1 MIRSLRCRVWPRLLL
16 SLVLLAACRAAP
28 AQSAD
33 ALRARYAAAEAAAR
47 AGGNPFDRPLY
58 LQSSETS
65 SRQQADV
72 VAVVDAPYADVRAL
86 LTRADA
92 WCSILIL
99 HLNVKYCRASPAPG
113 LDVAIGRKTDEPLA
127 DAYWVAF
134 AWRLVADAD
143 GYLDV
148 ALAAPDGPLSTKD
161 FRIEVEAAPEGERRT
176 LLHMTYAYAHGT
188 AARMAM
194 QLYLSTIGSGKV
206 GFSVTGR
213 DADGQPVRVG
223 GMRGVLERNT
233 MRYYLAIE
241 AALAA
246 RALPP
251 AQRVQKSLN
260 DWFDATEHYPQLHEL
275 GRDDYLATKRHEVQ
289 RQATEAPPA
298 RGR

>member
-1 MIRSLRCRVWPRLLL
+1 MIPSFRGGACRRLLL
-16 SLVLLAACRAAP
+16 PLVLLAACQTVP
-28 AQSAD
+28 AQSID

-47 AGGNPFDRPLY
+47 TGGNPFDRPLY
-58 LQSSETS
+58 LQSTETS

-72 VAVVDAPYADVRAL
+72 VAVVDEPYADVRAL
-86 LTRADA
+86 LTRPEA
-92 WCSILIL
+92 WCAILIL

-113 LDVAIGRKTDEPLA
+113 LDVAIGRKTEEPLG
-127 DAYWVAF
+127 DAYWVVF
-134 AWRLVADAD
+134 GWRLVADGD
-143 GYLDV
+143 GYLNV
-148 ALAAPDGPLSTKD
+148 SLAAPDGPLSTKD
-161 FRIEVEAAPEGERRT
+161 FRIEVEAAPQGERRT

-188 AARMAM
+188 AAKVAM

-213 DADGQPVRVG
+213 GADGKPVRVG

-251 AQRVQKSLN
+251 AQRLEKSLA
-260 DWFDATEHYPQLHEL
+260 DWFDATERYPQLHEVE
-275 GRDDYLATKRHEVQ
+275 RDEYLTMKQHEVH
-289 RQATEAPPA
+289 RQATQAPPA
-298 RGR
+298 RTR